1 MSREATAAKRTC
13 PHAATASYTV
23 QFQKRSGHRTQRH
36 QEPTAGRVP
45 RVTHLLA
52 LAHKIDGMIRA
63 GEIKDLA
70 ETARLLGVTRARITQ
85 IVNLTLLAPGIQE
98 SILFL
103 GDDDAKR
110 MQRFERDL
118 RIVLS
123 EADWRKQVKLP
134 PRADPR

>member
-1 MSREATAAKRTC
+1 M
-13 PHAATASYTV
+13 
-23 QFQKRSGHRTQRH
+23 
-36 QEPTAGRVP
+36 
-45 RVTHLLA
+45 LA

-70 ETARLLGVTRARITQ
+70 ETARLVGVTRARITQ

-103 GDDDAKR
+103 RGDDATR

-118 RIVLS
+118 RIVVA
-123 EADWRKQVKLP
+123 EADWKKQGKLL
-134 PRADPR
+134 PRADSR